1 MHRGLLTYGDQ
12 RGTSAWAVP
21 VVVEAPGGAIGVT
34 NPLPSVG
41 TADLPAVGTGA
52 TVTDDTSPGGYWS
65 T

>member
-1 MHRGLLTYGDQ
+1 MG
-12 RGTSAWAVP
+12 GT